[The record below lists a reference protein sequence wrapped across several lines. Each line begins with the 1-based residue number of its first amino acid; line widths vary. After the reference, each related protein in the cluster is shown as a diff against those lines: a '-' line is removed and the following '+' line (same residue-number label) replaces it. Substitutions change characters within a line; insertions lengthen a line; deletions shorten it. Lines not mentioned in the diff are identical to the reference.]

1 VEIVEQEDD
10 SGNWQ
15 LTAASSVASNSE
27 EGVLHFAAANGRA
40 SYRSRLSKGKDERFK
55 TYRFLPEHIL
65 RVRRDPPTD
74 ATLPPCQWP
83 VTSRREI
90 PYPPAAGELVVT
102 DAYALLALADRF
114 RLSTEDSAELVINT
128 EFNFYRVT
136 MSHLATPAIE
146 VSYQLDGK
154 AVSGSRNTTGV
165 ALKVEPL
172 GKLAEK
178 PDFSLLGLE
187 GDITLL
193 FDRATGLP
201 LQLRG
206 NAPRI
211 GRAEINLKAATLREP
226 AA

>member
-1 VEIVEQEDD
+1 
-10 SGNWQ
+10 
-15 LTAASSVASNSE
+15 
-27 EGVLHFAAANGRA
+27 
-40 SYRSRLSKGKDERFK
+40 
-55 TYRFLPEHIL
+55 
-65 RVRRDPPTD
+65 
-74 ATLPPCQWP
+74 
-83 VTSRREI
+83 
-90 PYPPAAGELVVT
+90 
-102 DAYALLALADRF
+102 
-114 RLSTEDSAELVINT
+114 
-128 EFNFYRVT
+128 

-146 VSYQLDGK
+146 VGYQLDGK